1 MEAEVFAE
9 IKNVEKLLT
18 LLSASNTAPR
28 EEDNEE
34 ISKLYHQTLAIRPK
48 LIKLIEKYSQK
59 KDDFTQLNEKF
70 IKARRDYEALLESSM
85 SQPPQHNY
93 RPYVMRPAPPPG
105 QQGYAGGVG
114 GSGGGGGGYRLQGQ
128 APPPQDPYYGQAAPP
143 SEHSLY
149 QPSSPPPPPNTNYQ
163 PQGPPASPY
172 YVAGAQVPARGPTP
186 QQQQQQHYGAQ
197 ELATSVYDA
206 PIAPAPQN
214 PPSGRLAGPLG
225 QQQYRQP

>member
-18 LLSASNTAPR
+18 LLSATNTAPR

-85 SQPPQHNY
+85 SHPPGPSYHQYAMRPQVPQAYPPPQG
-93 RPYVMRPAPPPG
+93 VPAAYP
-105 QQGYAGGVG
+105 
-114 GSGGGGGGYRLQGQ
+114 GQ
-128 APPPQDPYYGQAAPP
+128 APPPQDAQRY
-143 SEHSLY
+143 Y
-149 QPSSPPPPPNTNYQ
+149 QP
-163 PQGPPASPY
+163 A
-172 YVAGAQVPARGPTP
+172 VPGT
-186 QQQQQQHYGAQ
+186 Q
-197 ELATSVYDA
+197 
-206 PIAPAPQN
+206 
-214 PPSGRLAGPLG
+214 
-225 QQQYRQP
+225 